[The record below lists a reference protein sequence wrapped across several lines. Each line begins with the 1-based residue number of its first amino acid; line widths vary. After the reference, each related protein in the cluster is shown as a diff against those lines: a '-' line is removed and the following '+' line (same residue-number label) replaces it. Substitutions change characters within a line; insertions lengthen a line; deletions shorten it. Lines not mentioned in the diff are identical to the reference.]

1 MKSGQNKSIPINQ
14 KRNIFPMYREPHL
27 QRKSDKC
34 AALWREWYN
43 YKFGL
48 KDEEK
53 AKEYRELWGKCVDE
67 HSKMIQAVVNENP
80 IYNTENLL

>member
-1 MKSGQNKSIPINQ
+1 
-14 KRNIFPMYREPHL
+14 MYREQHL

-34 AALWREWYN
+34 AALWKEWYN

-67 HSKMIQAVVNENP
+67 HSKMIQEVVKENP
-80 IYNTENLL
+80 IYNTDNLL

>member
-1 MKSGQNKSIPINQ
+1 
-14 KRNIFPMYREPHL
+14 MYREQHL

-34 AALWREWYN
+34 AVLWKEWYN

-67 HSKMIQAVVNENP
+67 HSKMIQEVVKENP
-80 IYNTENLL
+80 IYNTENLH

>member
-1 MKSGQNKSIPINQ
+1 
-14 KRNIFPMYREPHL
+14 MYREQHL

-34 AALWREWYN
+34 AVLWKEWYN

-67 HSKMIQAVVNENP
+67 HSKMIQKVVKENP

>member
-1 MKSGQNKSIPINQ
+1 
-14 KRNIFPMYREPHL
+14 MYREPHL
-27 QRKSDKC
+27 QRQSDKC
-34 AALWREWYN
+34 AALCKEWYN

-67 HSKMIQAVVNENP
+67 HSKMIQEVVKENP